1 MKRSSV
7 ETAVGVFVVVGFV
20 CFAFIAI
27 KLGNLEIMKTDNYS
41 LTARFDTVSGL
52 RLGAPVEVAG
62 VRVGTVDTIRL
73 DEKKFEAVLGLKI
86 EPYVKLPKDT
96 IASVRTAGILGDKFI
111 KLTPGAETESLP
123 DGGVIVDTESALSL
137 EELISK
143 YMFEKK

>member
-7 ETAVGVFVVVGFV
+7 ETAVGVFVVVGFA

-27 KLGNLEIMKTDNYS
+27 KLGNLEIMKTNNYS
-41 LTARFDTVSGL
+41 LTARFDTVTGL
-52 RLGAPVEVAG
+52 RLGAPVEIAG
-62 VRVGTVDTIRL
+62 VKVGTVDNVHL
-73 DEKKFEAVLGLKI
+73 DEKKFEAVLEMRI
-86 EPYVKLPKDT
+86 EPYIKLPKDT

-111 KLTPGAETESLP
+111 KLTPGADTEHLA
-123 DGGVIVDTESALSL
+123 DGDVIVDTESALSL